1 GDCNVTTVPW
11 PLALQSKRRSLSKT
25 FCRTFRTLSKI
36 LMASVEV
43 GQECG
48 MPRVLRIF
56 ELGRTRIHDA

>member
-1 GDCNVTTVPW
+1 MLIDRDRRAEVSWRKFLGVGIY
-11 PLALQSKRRSLSKT
+11 AKRSAAR
-25 FCRTFRTLSKI
+25 KI

-56 ELGRTRIHDA
+56 ELGRTRTHDA